1 VGLHQ
6 SGRELSVGQ
15 RIAELGL
22 DYTREHI
29 QAYED
34 IVPHNKGIHDD
45 AGSAQK
51 EGFSQPFASGT
62 MAVAHIVE
70 NLMPPVF
77 GDGWTRQG
85 SLNIAFVRPILAGSL
100 VTLSADIVGLLPRGD
115 DTLVVM
121 KVEAALPSGETLV
134 VGSASAMARG

>member
-15 RIAELGL
+15 RIAELQL

-45 AGSAQK
+45 SDSAQK

-77 GDGWTRQG
+77 GDGWSRQG
-85 SLNIAFVRPILAGSL
+85 SLNVAFVRPVLAGSQ
-100 VTLSADIVGLLPRGD
+100 VTLAADIVGLLPRGD

-121 KVEAALPSGETLV
+121 KVEASLPTGETLV